1 MWREKYGII
10 LQSQYS
16 QSLKPRFVD
25 LDLSECGHT
34 VTVLSRQREI
44 APDCD
49 RIHYREVVLDA
60 CAEAKNFHFILNA
73 FTKEIRPDG
82 VVYADKDGTLHTI
95 QADSVVVSGGSLPLQ
110 SEALRYSDCAP
121 EFKLLGDCN
130 VPANMQA
137 AIRSGFAAASLI

>member
-16 QSLKPRFVD
+16 QSLKLRFVD

-110 SEALRYSDCAP
+110 SGALRYSDCAP